1 MLIEIVCL
9 LIGCI
14 VTLLTLPAQ
23 VAFWRES

>member
-23 VAFWRES
+23 VEFWRES

>member
-23 VAFWRES
+23 VAFWREA